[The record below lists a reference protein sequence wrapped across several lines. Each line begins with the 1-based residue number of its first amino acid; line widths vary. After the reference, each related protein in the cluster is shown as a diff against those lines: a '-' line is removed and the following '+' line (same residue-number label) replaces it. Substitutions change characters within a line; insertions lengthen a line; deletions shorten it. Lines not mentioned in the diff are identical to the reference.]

1 MSEVSP
7 RAIDTNPASG
17 QARAWIVVGM
27 LCLFMLINFA
37 DRAVLGLAAVPIM
50 RELGLSHTEFGLIGA
65 SFFTFFSLSAVIG
78 GFLVNRIATTWVLAA
93 LALIWSL
100 CQLPMMLSVTVT
112 ALVANR
118 IVLGFGEGPAYPVA
132 LHATYKWFR
141 SEHRAVPTSLIG
153 VGALAGNGIVA
164 PLIVAIIA
172 AWSWQAAFG
181 LLGIVGLVW
190 CTAWLMVAREGP
202 LVPDGR
208 SEDLFVKSEVRPS
221 YRRLLKCRTIVGVEI
236 VGFVAYWLLTVAV
249 VWLPAFLTRAF
260 GYTLVQAGWIM
271 MLVSLAQIIILPG
284 ISSLSD
290 GLKRRGVASRIACGW
305 IACTS
310 TLAAGLLVILLSQS
324 AGSVP
329 IIVCTVIAF
338 SLCNVMFVLGPVLV
352 AEVTPVTQR
361 GATLGMVN
369 TITTL
374 AGPFAPAVMGLVA
387 DTGAGTSDG
396 IRNALLLAG
405 VIVILGSLAGFFLID
420 PEADRPAHSPDPR
433 LGSRPA

>member
-1 MSEVSP
+1 
-7 RAIDTNPASG
+7 
-17 QARAWIVVGM
+17 M
-27 LCLFMLINFA
+27 L
-37 DRAVLGLAAVPIM
+37 
-50 RELGLSHTEFGLIGA
+50 
-65 SFFTFFSLSAVIG
+65 
-78 GFLVNRIATTWVLAA
+78 
-93 LALIWSL
+93 
-100 CQLPMMLSVTVT
+100 LSVTVT

-141 SEHRAVPTSLIG
+141 SEHRAVPTSLIA

-202 LVPDGR
+202 LVPDGG
-208 SEDLFVKSEVRPS
+208 SEDLFVKSEVRLS

-369 TITTL
+369 AITTL

-405 VIVILGSLAGFFLID
+405 VIVILGALAGFFLID